1 MVFAGS
7 QMRRPVGK
15 IGMKCFSGYQ
25 LPSTGYGFTGAG
37 FEAVAFRGAILAT
50 FKAYQSKINNR
61 RMERGGNPAKKE
73 GRRLVKGELRKFFDR
88 EFDWIALLLIAA
100 MILVSLVFF

>member
-25 LPSTGYGFTGAG
+25 LPSAGYGFTGAG
-37 FEAVAFRGAILAT
+37 FEDVAFRGAILAT
-50 FKAYQSKINNR
+50 FKGISIKNQQQAYGKR
-61 RMERGGNPAKKE
+61 R
-73 GRRLVKGELRKFFDR
+73 
-88 EFDWIALLLIAA
+88 
-100 MILVSLVFF
+100 